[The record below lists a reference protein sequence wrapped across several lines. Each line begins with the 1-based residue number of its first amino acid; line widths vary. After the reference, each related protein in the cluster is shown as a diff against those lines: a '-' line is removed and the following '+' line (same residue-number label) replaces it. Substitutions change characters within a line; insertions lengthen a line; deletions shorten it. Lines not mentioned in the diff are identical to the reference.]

1 VFGFTH
7 PATGRTRTLALP
19 KANTDTMGQAL
30 ADFARWADPDERKV
44 LVVVVDNAG
53 WHVAGKLA
61 VPPSVVLHHLP
72 SCTPE
77 LQPAEPL
84 WPLVR
89 EALANKTFPTL
100 AARIAPLE
108 KRCGWLAENLATVK
122 GAVGFHWAVAL
133 G

>member
-1 VFGFTH
+1 MFGFTD
-7 PATGRTRTLALP
+7 PATGRTRTSISP
-19 KANTDTMGQAL
+19 RANTDAVGQAL
-30 ADFARWADPDERKV
+30 ADFAGWADPDGRKV
-44 LVVVVDNAG
+44 PVVIADNAG
-53 WHVAGKLA
+53 WHVARTLA
-61 VPPSVVLHHLP
+61 IPPDVVLHPP

-100 AARIAPLE
+100 AALEEPLGR
-108 KRCGWLAENLATVK
+108 RCQWLAAHPDTVE